1 MEGNG
6 GCKVFSDRIL
16 RQAPDRI
23 KGSGPQYHIG
33 STDKGGIESC
43 LSWTQQVIKH
53 GLLIICP
60 TGHRIVQIGIILPG
74 LDPTHLWITKR
85 RNGFEQEV
93 WFGDLIGI
101 KDDDEGITGRLKLLT
116 CMLNLFPVG
125 RLCHTTIITYNDRH
139 PPMRIDC
146 QVLITSRHDAFQCW
160 PENRN
165 ALVDSRDK
173 NENWVPGRIFTLL
186 NFWWRPGP
194 DGELKTKHM
203 QSSQNL
209 REEEWYRDPPAM
221 PVRDHKTPAQVVNS
235 RDADCNRQH
244 HHNRLITL
252 DILREHKRGTNKQD
266 RQDEQ
271 GTRVRVT
278 NPANR
283 QDHPHHRHYRKKL
296 VGEFFLHQLKFS
308 YWL

>member
-1 MEGNG
+1 MLPA
-6 GCKVFSDRIL
+6 F
-16 RQAPDRI
+16 APPPFVRV
-23 KGSGPQYHIG
+23 
-33 STDKGGIESC
+33 
-43 LSWTQQVIKH
+43 TQHTPSSRARCSISSQ
-53 GLLIICP
+53 LAAFATRPSL
-60 TGHRIVQIGIILPG
+60 
-74 LDPTHLWITKR
+74 
-85 RNGFEQEV
+85 
-93 WFGDLIGI
+93 
-101 KDDDEGITGRLKLLT
+101 
-116 CMLNLFPVG
+116 
-125 RLCHTTIITYNDRH
+125 HTTI
-139 PPMRIDC
+139 
-146 QVLITSRHDAFQCW
+146 V
-160 PENRN
+160 
-165 ALVDSRDK
+165 
-173 NENWVPGRIFTLL
+173 TLL